1 MKLNIVVDCVGL
13 VRYCLDCWNR
23 SISLSVYD
31 VSIIW
36 VNRVVPVRL
45 VQTLDLNTT
54 LEIVH
59 RASNPDKL
67 SFSWLGSGL
76 RRRLIVYC

>member
-1 MKLNIVVDCVGL
+1 
-13 VRYCLDCWNR
+13 
-23 SISLSVYD
+23 
-31 VSIIW
+31 
-36 VNRVVPVRL
+36 VPVRL